1 MKEPKPTQT
10 PMEDLAELRNYFVS
24 HNLVR
29 EYIAHSSKVHS
40 VGWSCD
46 GKRLA
51 SGSFDKSVAIFTL
64 ERNRLVRFTVYPCLQ
79 TVIKVGLCFG
89 CHDVM
94 L

>member
-1 MKEPKPTQT
+1 MKEPKSTHSPI
-10 PMEDLAELRNYFVS
+10 MDLAELRSYFLS

-64 ERNRLVRFTVYPCLQ
+64 ERNRLVRLTV
-79 TVIKVGLCFG
+79 
-89 CHDVM
+89 
-94 L
+94 